1 MYRELEAGGGE
12 VGLARDVEAQLI
24 ATHTAAVVPVVEEA
38 LSTVNL
44 LISATHQRAPKMIAA
59 AELMLSYRAP
69 RSRRG

>member
-44 LISATHQRAPKMIAA
+44 LISATHQRG
-59 AELMLSYRAP
+59 LQLSISARQ
-69 RSRRG
+69 RGSCS